1 MLWTLLAAATI
12 VAAQA
17 ADTRPVIRIVTIG
30 AYTSKLAPL
39 ADLKSAEVVV
49 SHGGRK
55 AKVLGLEPDA
65 RPLSVAVVVDS
76 SAAVESAFRSEL
88 VASVMAFWKGLPA
101 GSRVGV
107 WTSGPPS
114 RIVDFGEEPSAAEPR
129 LLSVSPAGKNYAF
142 DALADA
148 ARALEK
154 ETGARRA
161 LVFVGGLDVESS
173 RQRTS
178 ELQQAVA
185 KSAATPMLVMIVPGA
200 SLTPLGG
207 PSQGSASSWDV
218 QGYLEKVAEVY
229 NGWSAAVLTPQA
241 ATKKLQEAAVD
252 LSSQYQV
259 RYESIVS
266 ESGAP
271 KVELKRKGSKLR
283 VGRTAIEVAKLP

>member
-1 MLWTLLAAATI
+1 MLWTLLAAALAT
-12 VAAQA
+12 QA

-30 AYTSKLAPL
+30 AYTNKLAPL
-39 ADLKSAEVVV
+39 ADLKPEEVVV
-49 SHGGRK
+49 SQGGRK
-55 AKVLGLEPDA
+55 AAVLGLEPDP
-65 RPLSVAVVVDS
+65 RPLSAAIVVDS

-88 VASVMAFWKGLPA
+88 VAAVMAFWRGLPA
-101 GSRVGV
+101 GSRVAV

-114 RIVDFGEEPSAAEPR
+114 RVIDFGTEASAAEPR
-129 LLSVSPAGKNYAF
+129 LQSVATAGKNYAF
-142 DALADA
+142 DALLDA

-154 ETGARRA
+154 EAGSRRA

-207 PSQGSASSWDV
+207 ATQGSASSWDV
-218 QGYLEKVAEVY
+218 QGYLEKMAAVY
-229 NGWSAAVLTPQA
+229 GGSSAAVLTPQA
-241 ATKKLQEAAVD
+241 ATKKLLEAAVD

-259 RYESIVS
+259 RYESTVGES
-266 ESGAP
+266 EKP
-271 KVELKRKGSKLR
+271 KVELKRKGAKLR
-283 VGRTAIEVAKLP
+283 VGGTGIEVAKLP